1 MFSFHVFCS
10 ASFILKTV
18 SLATFIS
25 DVFIEKT
32 QLEEKHGKDGK
43 MLFFAAKKAS
53 PIASSF
59 RALAGTSV
67 ADCLNRDEEVFDSHL
82 DMVWL

>member
-1 MFSFHVFCS
+1 MWV
-10 ASFILKTV
+10 
-18 SLATFIS
+18 
-25 DVFIEKT
+25 EKT

-82 DMVWL
+82 DMVWSDATFP

>member
-1 MFSFHVFCS
+1 
-10 ASFILKTV
+10 
-18 SLATFIS
+18 
-25 DVFIEKT
+25 
-32 QLEEKHGKDGK
+32 

-82 DMVWL
+82 DMVWSDAVIL